1 LVDEHYT
8 CKVADFGL
16 SKTIIQSGQHNTR
29 IGTLN
34 WLAPETLTDHSTYT
48 IKSDVFSFGM
58 VLWEIL
64 TSKTPYEGKTP
75 VQVIRSID
83 QGIRPAIPESTDPEF
98 TQLLNICWA
107 QSPEERPTF
116 EAIFNT
122 LRKLNTA
129 NK

>member
-1 LVDEHYT
+1 MKE
-8 CKVADFGL
+8 
-16 SKTIIQSGQHNTR
+16 
-29 IGTLN
+29 
-34 WLAPETLTDHSTYT
+34 
-48 IKSDVFSFGM
+48 
-58 VLWEIL
+58 
-64 TSKTPYEGKTP
+64 KTP